1 MIPDITERKLA
12 EEENRKTA
20 MSMRSLI
27 EAAPMGIG
35 IFHGNRHVYVNPAF
49 VKMFG
54 YQDADEILDKPIE
67 ALYIEGDR
75 DLALE
80 KIRDNASGSSK
91 GASYSAM
98 GLKKDGTE
106 FDLQAWTAS
115 VQYDGK
121 TASLVFVIDVSET
134 KSLRAQLVQAQKM
147 EAVGTLAG
155 GIAHDFNNLLTVAM
169 GYAEL
174 ILMDLNEGDRHYE
187 ELQIIGKAAK
197 DGSDLV
203 QRILTFSR
211 KVEPEPKPVNMN
223 NEIKRIHKLLERT
236 IPKMIRIE
244 LNLATEIKVVHA
256 DPGQIEQA
264 VLNLALNAKDA
275 MGEEG
280 TLTIETANTRL
291 DEDFC
296 RNNIGLTP
304 GQYVKISIKDT
315 GPGIPKEHLDRIF
328 EPFFTTKKRGE
339 GTGLGL
345 AMVFGIVRSHSG
357 HINCVS
363 HIGKGATF
371 NIYLPV
377 RKFETREEQETN
389 TTYVTQGDE
398 LILIVDDEE
407 SIRRLGTRLLQKA
420 GYNTLTAKNGLEA
433 IEVFRDRKDDVSLV
447 ILDLIM
453 PEMGGKKCLEELFR
467 INPDLKVLVASGYS
481 AEAPV
486 EEVMAMGARKFLAK
500 PYSRRDLL
508 ESVRKTL
515 DTDGSGAD

>member
-1 MIPDITERKLA
+1 
-12 EEENRKTA
+12 
-20 MSMRSLI
+20 
-27 EAAPMGIG
+27 
-35 IFHGNRHVYVNPAF
+35 
-49 VKMFG
+49 
-54 YQDADEILDKPIE
+54 
-67 ALYIEGDR
+67 
-75 DLALE
+75 
-80 KIRDNASGSSK
+80 
-91 GASYSAM
+91 
-98 GLKKDGTE
+98 
-106 FDLQAWTAS
+106 
-115 VQYDGK
+115 
-121 TASLVFVIDVSET
+121 
-134 KSLRAQLVQAQKM
+134 
-147 EAVGTLAG
+147 
-155 GIAHDFNNLLTVAM
+155 
-169 GYAEL
+169 
-174 ILMDLNEGDRHYE
+174 
-187 ELQIIGKAAK
+187 
-197 DGSDLV
+197 
-203 QRILTFSR
+203 
-211 KVEPEPKPVNMN
+211 MN